1 MLILEAV
8 NLILRKIGEIPVT
21 SIDEQYST
29 LTIAL
34 PALEEARVRILSE
47 GYWFNT
53 YYALTLQPDV
63 SGQVFLPENCLKFFP
78 DSQDYVFNGRQGSAT
93 ATGDPFINTSVV
105 GRMVQDVAFDELP
118 EVAQYAIAYSAA
130 YDTYVSDIG
139 DDDIA
144 RNLAMRRD
152 EFLGQL
158 NGDHTISRRQNSR
171 QRKQVMRWRQS
182 LRT

>member
-1 MLILEAV
+1 MLLLDAV

-34 PALEEARVRILSE
+34 PALEEARIRILSE

-53 YYALTLQPDV
+53 YYQHTLQPEV
-63 SGQVFLPENCLKFFP
+63 SGEVFVPKDCLKFFP
-78 DSQDYVFNGRQGSAT
+78 DDGAYVFNGKQGSASQ
-93 ATGDPFINTSVV
+93 TGDTFLRVPVV
-105 GRMVQDVAFDELP
+105 GRMIQDVPFDELP
-118 EVAQYAIAYSAA
+118 EVAQYAVAYSAA

-144 RNLAMRRD
+144 KNLMMRRE
-152 EFLGQL
+152 EFLRQL
-158 NGDHTISRRQNSR
+158 NGDHTISRKQNSR